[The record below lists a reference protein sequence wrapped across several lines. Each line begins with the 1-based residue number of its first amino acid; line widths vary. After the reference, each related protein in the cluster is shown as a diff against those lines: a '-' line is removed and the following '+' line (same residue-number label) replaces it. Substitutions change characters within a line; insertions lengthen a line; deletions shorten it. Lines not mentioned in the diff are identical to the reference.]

1 MLFLAAEAFCLDLS
15 ILPRGRGSCQS
26 SGRFLESIC
35 FLPKA
40 TGLPTNAVICEEVSA
55 AMAPLWKFLWPVA
68 VNLSLALAQ
77 LEAAEDT
84 EIAGG
89 ADAAFEAAVVAV
101 GEAEDNVAADAGA
114 PPLEDVEPYDPWKCP
129 QYTRWVDYRMWH
141 GPSSGGIYNM
151 SWSRPEPRCRT
162 FNSSEVEA
170 AIKDT
175 KAAISDPDMK
185 RLFENSYPNTLD
197 TTIRWR
203 GVSANDS
210 EEELAFIITGDIDAM

>member
-1 MLFLAAEAFCLDLS
+1 MY
-15 ILPRGRGSCQS
+15 
-26 SGRFLESIC
+26 
-35 FLPKA
+35 
-40 TGLPTNAVICEEVSA
+40 A
-55 AMAPLWKFLWPVA
+55 AMAPVWKFLWPVA
-68 VNLSLALAQ
+68 INLSSAFAQ
-77 LEAAEDT
+77 LEAAEDL
-84 EIAGG
+84 G
-89 ADAAFEAAVVAV
+89 AAAAPDAAFEAAVVAA
-101 GEAEDNVAADAGA
+101 GEAEDTAGA
-114 PPLEDVEPYDPWKCP
+114 PPSEDVEPYDPWKCP
-129 QYTRWVDYRMWH
+129 QYTSWVDYGMWH

-203 GVSANDS
+203 GVSANNSD
-210 EEELAFIITGDIDAM
+210 EELAFIITGDIDAM

>member
-1 MLFLAAEAFCLDLS
+1 
-15 ILPRGRGSCQS
+15 
-26 SGRFLESIC
+26 
-35 FLPKA
+35 
-40 TGLPTNAVICEEVSA
+40 
-55 AMAPLWKFLWPVA
+55 
-68 VNLSLALAQ
+68 
-77 LEAAEDT
+77 
-84 EIAGG
+84 
-89 ADAAFEAAVVAV
+89 
-101 GEAEDNVAADAGA
+101 
-114 PPLEDVEPYDPWKCP
+114 
-129 QYTRWVDYRMWH
+129 
-141 GPSSGGIYNM
+141 M

-210 EEELAFIITGDIDAM
+210 EEELAFIGMKPIVRSKETDPIEKAEATRARRKLIQNQNELEYQQVR